1 MKKITHWVLGT
12 ATARVSGDTA
22 RFMNIA
28 VKTGLRPIRLQKDGK
43 DVLFTLYAKDYKK
56 LHKIKQRTH
65 ARVKLAEKS
74 GFPFR
79 FRRMLRRPGLLLGTA
94 LGVALMLFLSG
105 FYWEMTISGEDIPYA
120 ESEILAAAKRVGV
133 YIGAPRSTDTAL
145 ASVALLE
152 ELPELSW
159 ASFNTEG
166 CTVQLELRTSVTK
179 AEGAEH
185 DGTGDIVASRAGLIH
200 SITAQN
206 GTVLVKVGSACA
218 AGQVLVSGITQV
230 GDPYDPEYNPVRCF
244 YTRAR
249 AEILAETQRTF
260 TASCPLSTETVRET
274 DLGTQR
280 ALYILGVR
288 VPLSLSGAPKIRA
301 CEIINELENNKRT
314 PFVLQGHT
322 LPLWVETVRVYE
334 EETVPVTF
342 TEEEAQRRALENLHQ
357 LQKLSLGE
365 DGRVLTENI
374 TYQTKNGAVYV
385 TSRCVCLE
393 NIAQEAPLTLP
404 EEPEN
409 PENIGVFVGNVQG
422 NG

>member
-145 ASVALLE
+145 ACRAFGGVA
-152 ELPELSW
+152 
-159 ASFNTEG
+159 
-166 CTVQLELRTSVTK
+166 
-179 AEGAEH
+179 GA
-185 DGTGDIVASRAGLIH
+185 
-200 SITAQN
+200 
-206 GTVLVKVGSACA
+206 
-218 AGQVLVSGITQV
+218 
-230 GDPYDPEYNPVRCF
+230 
-244 YTRAR
+244 
-249 AEILAETQRTF
+249 
-260 TASCPLSTETVRET
+260 
-274 DLGTQR
+274 
-280 ALYILGVR
+280 
-288 VPLSLSGAPKIRA
+288 
-301 CEIINELENNKRT
+301 
-314 PFVLQGHT
+314 
-322 LPLWVETVRVYE
+322 
-334 EETVPVTF
+334 
-342 TEEEAQRRALENLHQ
+342 
-357 LQKLSLGE
+357 
-365 DGRVLTENI
+365 
-374 TYQTKNGAVYV
+374 
-385 TSRCVCLE
+385 
-393 NIAQEAPLTLP
+393 
-404 EEPEN
+404 
-409 PENIGVFVGNVQG
+409 FVGIVQHG
-422 NG
+422 GLYRTA

>member
-288 VPLSLSGAPKIRA
+288 VPLSLSGALKGQTA
-301 CEIINELENNKRT
+301 YTRT

-357 LQKLSLGE
+357 LQKLALGE

-374 TYQTKNGAVYV
+374 TYQTKDGAVYV

-409 PENIGVFVGNVQG
+409 PEIIGVFVGNVQG

>member
-28 VKTGLRPIRLQKDGK
+28 VKTGLRPIRLQKDGE

-288 VPLSLSGAPKIRA
+288 VPLSLSGAPKGQTA
-301 CEIINELENNKRT
+301 YTRT
-314 PFVLQGHT
+314 PVVLQEHT

-357 LQKLSLGE
+357 LQKLALGE

-374 TYQTKNGAVYV
+374 TYQTKDGAVYV

-409 PENIGVFVGNVQG
+409 PEIIGVFVGNVQG

>member
-120 ESEILAAAKRVGV
+120 ESEILAAAKRVGM

-288 VPLSLSGAPKIRA
+288 VPLSLSGAPKGQTA
-301 CEIINELENNKRT
+301 YTRT
-314 PFVLQGHT
+314 PVVLQEHT

-357 LQKLSLGE
+357 LQKLALGE

-374 TYQTKNGAVYV
+374 TYQTKDGAVYV

-409 PENIGVFVGNVQG
+409 SENIGVFVGNVQG

>member
-56 LHKIKQRTH
+56 LHKIKQRTQ

-288 VPLSLSGAPKIRA
+288 VPLSLSDAPKGQTA
-301 CEIINELENNKRT
+301 YTRT

-322 LPLWVETVRVYE
+322 LPLWVETVRVYG

-357 LQKLSLGE
+357 LQKLALGE

-409 PENIGVFVGNVQG
+409 SEIIGVFVGNVQG

>member
-43 DVLFTLYAKDYKK
+43 DVLFTLYVKDYKK

-94 LGVALMLFLSG
+94 IGVALMLFLSG

-120 ESEILAAAKRVGV
+120 ESEILAAAKRVGM

-288 VPLSLSGAPKIRA
+288 VPLSLSGAPKGQTA
-301 CEIINELENNKRT
+301 YART

-357 LQKLSLGE
+357 LQKLALGE

-409 PENIGVFVGNVQG
+409 PKNIGVFVGNVQG

>member
-120 ESEILAAAKRVGV
+120 ESEILAAAKSVGV

-288 VPLSLSGAPKIRA
+288 VPLSLSGALKGQMA
-301 CEIINELENNKRT
+301 YTRT

-357 LQKLSLGE
+357 LQKLALGE

-409 PENIGVFVGNVQG
+409 PKNIGVFVGNVQG

>member
-105 FYWEMTISGEDIPYA
+105 FYWEMTISGKDIPYA

-288 VPLSLSGAPKIRA
+288 VPLSLSGALKGQTA
-301 CEIINELENNKRT
+301 YTRT

-357 LQKLSLGE
+357 LQKLALGE

-374 TYQTKNGAVYV
+374 TYQTKDGAVYV

-409 PENIGVFVGNVQG
+409 PEIIGVFVGNLQG

>member
-94 LGVALMLFLSG
+94 IGVALMLFLSG

-288 VPLSLSGAPKIRA
+288 VPLSL
-301 CEIINELENNKRT
+301 
-314 PFVLQGHT
+314 
-322 LPLWVETVRVYE
+322 WVETVRVYE
-334 EETVPVTF
+334 EETAPVTF

-357 LQKLSLGE
+357 LQKLALGE

-374 TYQTKNGAVYV
+374 TYQTKDGAVYV

-404 EEPEN
+404 EEAEN

>member
-28 VKTGLRPIRLQKDGK
+28 VKTGLRPIRLQKDGE

-74 GFPFR
+74 GFPFQ
-79 FRRMLRRPGLLLGTA
+79 FRRMLHRPGLLLGTA

-120 ESEILAAAKRVGV
+120 ESEILAAAKRVGM

-288 VPLSLSGAPKIRA
+288 VPLSLSGAPKGQTA
-301 CEIINELENNKRT
+301 YTRT
-314 PFVLQGHT
+314 PVVLQEHT

-357 LQKLSLGE
+357 LQKLALGE

-385 TSRCVCLE
+385 MSRCVCLE

-409 PENIGVFVGNVQG
+409 PENIGAFVGNVQG

>member
-230 GDPYDPEYNPVRCF
+230 GDPYDPEYNPARCF

-288 VPLSLSGAPKIRA
+288 VPLSLSGAPKGQTA
-301 CEIINELENNKRT
+301 YTRT
-314 PFVLQGHT
+314 PVVLQEHT

-334 EETVPVTF
+334 EETVPITF

-357 LQKLSLGE
+357 LQKLALGE

-385 TSRCVCLE
+385 TSRCACLE

-409 PENIGVFVGNVQG
+409 SENIGVFVGNVQG

>member
-288 VPLSLSGAPKIRA
+288 VPLSLSGAPKGQTA
-301 CEIINELENNKRT
+301 YTRT
-314 PFVLQGHT
+314 PVVLQEHT

-357 LQKLSLGE
+357 LQKLALGE

-374 TYQTKNGAVYV
+374 TYQTKGGTVYV

-409 PENIGVFVGNVQG
+409 PEIMGVFVGNVQG

>member
-288 VPLSLSGAPKIRA
+288 VPLSLSDAPKGQTA
-301 CEIINELENNKRT
+301 YTRT

-357 LQKLSLGE
+357 LQKLALGE

-374 TYQTKNGAVYV
+374 TYQTKDGAVYV

-409 PENIGVFVGNVQG
+409 PEIIGVFVGNVQG

>member
-120 ESEILAAAKRVGV
+120 ESEILAAAKRVGM

-260 TASCPLSTETVRET
+260 TASCSLSTETVRET

-288 VPLSLSGAPKIRA
+288 VPLSLSGAPKGQTA
-301 CEIINELENNKRT
+301 YTRT
-314 PFVLQGHT
+314 PVVLQEHT

-357 LQKLSLGE
+357 LQKLALGE

-374 TYQTKNGAVYV
+374 TYQTKDGAVYV

-393 NIAQEAPLTLP
+393 NIAQEAPLPLP

>member
-274 DLGTQR
+274 DLGIQR

-288 VPLSLSGAPKIRA
+288 VPLSLSGAPKGQTA
-301 CEIINELENNKRT
+301 YTRT
-314 PFVLQGHT
+314 PVVLQEHT

-357 LQKLSLGE
+357 LQKLALGE

-374 TYQTKNGAVYV
+374 TYQTKDGAVYV

-409 PENIGVFVGNVQG
+409 PEIIGVFVGNVQG

>member
-105 FYWEMTISGEDIPYA
+105 FYWEMTISGKDIPYA

-288 VPLSLSGAPKIRA
+288 VPLSLSGALKGQTA
-301 CEIINELENNKRT
+301 YTRT

-357 LQKLSLGE
+357 LQKLALGE

-374 TYQTKNGAVYV
+374 TYQTKDGAVYV

-409 PENIGVFVGNVQG
+409 PGIIGVFVGNVQG

>member
-1 MKKITHWVLGT
+1 MRKITLWLLGT
-12 ATARVSGDTA
+12 ATARISGDTA

-28 VKTGLRPIRLQKDGK
+28 VKTGLRPIRLQKDGE
-43 DVLFTLYAKDYKK
+43 DVLFTLHAKEYKQ
-56 LHKIKQRTH
+56 LHKIKLRTH
-65 ARVKLAEKS
+65 ARVKLTEKS

-79 FRRMLRRPGLLLGTA
+79 FRRMRRRPGLLLGTV
-94 LGVALMLFLSG
+94 LGVGLMLFLSS
-105 FYWEMTISGEDIPYA
+105 FYWEMTISGKDIPYS
-120 ESEILAAAKRVGV
+120 ESEILAAAERVGM
-133 YIGAPRSTDTAL
+133 YIGAPKSTDTAL
-145 ASVALLE
+145 ASIALLE

-166 CTVQLELRTSVTK
+166 CTVQLELRASIPK

-185 DGTGDIVASRAGLIH
+185 DGTGDIVASRAGLVR

-218 AGQVLVSGITQV
+218 EGQVLVSGITQV
-230 GDPYDPEYNPVRCF
+230 GDPYDPEYNPVRYF
-244 YTRAR
+244 YTHAR
-249 AEILAETQRTF
+249 AEILAETQRVF

-288 VPLSLSGAPKIRA
+288 VPLSFSGASKGKTVCTRA
-301 CEIINELENNKRT
+301 PL
-314 PFVLQGHT
+314 VLQGHK
-322 LPLWVETVRVYE
+322 LPVWVETVRVYE
-334 EETVPVTF
+334 EKTVPVTF
-342 TEEEAQRRALENLHQ
+342 MEEEAQRRALENLRQ
-357 LQKLSLGE
+357 LQKLALGK
-365 DGRVLTENI
+365 DGRVLSESL
-374 TYQTKNGAVYV
+374 TYETRGGAVYV
-385 TSRCVCLE
+385 TSSCTCLE

>member
-288 VPLSLSGAPKIRA
+288 VPLSLSGAPKGQTA
-301 CEIINELENNKRT
+301 YART

-357 LQKLSLGE
+357 LQKLALGE

-409 PENIGVFVGNVQG
+409 SEIIGVFVGNVQG

>member
-79 FRRMLRRPGLLLGTA
+79 FRRMLHRPGLLLGTA

-179 AEGAEH
+179 AEGAKH

-288 VPLSLSGAPKIRA
+288 VPLSLSGAPKGQTA
-301 CEIINELENNKRT
+301 YTRT
-314 PFVLQGHT
+314 PVVLQEHT

-334 EETVPVTF
+334 EKAVPVTF

-357 LQKLSLGE
+357 LQKLALGE

-374 TYQTKNGAVYV
+374 TYQTKDGAVYV

>member
-1 MKKITHWVLGT
+1 MKKITHWMLGT

-79 FRRMLRRPGLLLGTA
+79 FRRMLRRPGLLFGTT

-288 VPLSLSGAPKIRA
+288 VPLSLSGAPKGQTA
-301 CEIINELENNKRT
+301 YTRT
-314 PFVLQGHT
+314 PVVLQEHT

-357 LQKLSLGE
+357 LQKLALGE

-374 TYQTKNGAVYV
+374 TYQTKDGAVYV

-393 NIAQEAPLTLP
+393 NIAQEAPLPLP

>member
-22 RFMNIA
+22 RFINIA

-288 VPLSLSGAPKIRA
+288 VPLSLSGAPNGRTA
-301 CEIINELENNKRT
+301 YTRT

-334 EETVPVTF
+334 EENVPVTF

-357 LQKLSLGE
+357 LQKLALGE

-374 TYQTKNGAVYV
+374 TYQTKDGAVYV

-409 PENIGVFVGNVQG
+409 PEIIGVFVGNVQG

>member
-120 ESEILAAAKRVGV
+120 ESEILAAAKRVGM

-288 VPLSLSGAPKIRA
+288 VPLSLSGAP
-301 CEIINELENNKRT
+301 NGQTVYTRT

-357 LQKLSLGE
+357 LQKLALGE

-374 TYQTKNGAVYV
+374 TYQTKGGTVYV

>member
-288 VPLSLSGAPKIRA
+288 VPLSLSGAPKGQTA
-301 CEIINELENNKRT
+301 YTRT
-314 PFVLQGHT
+314 PVVLQEHT

-357 LQKLSLGE
+357 LQKLALGE

-409 PENIGVFVGNVQG
+409 SENIGVFVGNVQG

>member
-94 LGVALMLFLSG
+94 FGVALMLFLSG

-288 VPLSLSGAPKIRA
+288 VPLSLSGAPKGQTA
-301 CEIINELENNKRT
+301 YTRT

-322 LPLWVETVRVYE
+322 LPLWAETVRVYE

-357 LQKLSLGE
+357 LQKLALGE

-404 EEPEN
+404 EEPED

>member
-288 VPLSLSGAPKIRA
+288 VPLSLSGAPKGQTA
-301 CEIINELENNKRT
+301 YTRT
-314 PFVLQGHT
+314 PVVLQEHT

-357 LQKLSLGE
+357 LQKLALGE

-374 TYQTKNGAVYV
+374 TYQTKDGAVYV

>member
-288 VPLSLSGAPKIRA
+288 VPLSLSGAPKGQTA
-301 CEIINELENNKRT
+301 YTRT
-314 PFVLQGHT
+314 PFGLQGHT

-357 LQKLSLGE
+357 LQKLALGE

-374 TYQTKNGAVYV
+374 TYQTKDGAVYV

-409 PENIGVFVGNVQG
+409 SENIGVFVGNVQG

>member
-79 FRRMLRRPGLLLGTA
+79 FRRMLHRPGLLLGTA

-249 AEILAETQRTF
+249 AEILAETQRIF

-288 VPLSLSGAPKIRA
+288 VPLSLSGALKGQTA
-301 CEIINELENNKRT
+301 YTRT

-357 LQKLSLGE
+357 LQKLALGE

>member
-105 FYWEMTISGEDIPYA
+105 FYWEMTISGEDVPYA

-185 DGTGDIVASRAGLIH
+185 DGTGDIIASRAGLIH

-288 VPLSLSGAPKIRA
+288 VPLSLSGAPKGQTA
-301 CEIINELENNKRT
+301 YTRT
-314 PFVLQGHT
+314 SFVLQGHT

-357 LQKLSLGE
+357 LQKLALGE

-374 TYQTKNGAVYV
+374 TYQTKGGAVYV

>member
-12 ATARVSGDTA
+12 ATVRVSGDTA

-79 FRRMLRRPGLLLGTA
+79 FRRMLHRPGLLLGTA

-105 FYWEMTISGEDIPYA
+105 FYWDMTISGEDIPYA

-179 AEGAEH
+179 AEGVEH

-249 AEILAETQRTF
+249 AEILAETQRSF

-288 VPLSLSGAPKIRA
+288 VPLSLSGAPKGQTA
-301 CEIINELENNKRT
+301 YTRT
-314 PFVLQGHT
+314 PVVLQEHT

-357 LQKLSLGE
+357 LQKLALGE

-409 PENIGVFVGNVQG
+409 PEIIGVFVGNVQG

>member
-179 AEGAEH
+179 AEGAKH

-244 YTRAR
+244 TPAPVQKFWRRHSAHSRHPVRLVPKRCAKRTSVHSAR
-249 AEILAETQRTF
+249 CIFWACACRSRFPVRRKARRHTPARRSFCRGTHCRCGWKRC
-260 TASCPLSTETVRET
+260 AYMRRRPCPLRSRRKKRSAARLKICISCKSLRLEKT
-274 DLGTQR
+274 
-280 ALYILGVR
+280 GVCLR
-288 VPLSLSGAPKIRA
+288 KTSHIRQKAARFTSRPGAYVLKTLRRRRRSPCLKSLKIRR
-301 CEIINELENNKRT
+301 L
-314 PFVLQGHT
+314 
-322 LPLWVETVRVYE
+322 
-334 EETVPVTF
+334 
-342 TEEEAQRRALENLHQ
+342 
-357 LQKLSLGE
+357 
-365 DGRVLTENI
+365 
-374 TYQTKNGAVYV
+374 
-385 TSRCVCLE
+385 
-393 NIAQEAPLTLP
+393 
-404 EEPEN
+404 
-409 PENIGVFVGNVQG
+409 
-422 NG
+422 

>member
-28 VKTGLRPIRLQKDGK
+28 VKTGLRPIRLQKDGE

-74 GFPFR
+74 GFPFQ

-94 LGVALMLFLSG
+94 LGVALILFLSG

-288 VPLSLSGAPKIRA
+288 VPLSLSGAPKGQMA
-301 CEIINELENNKRT
+301 YTRT

-322 LPLWVETVRVYE
+322 LPLWVETVRIYE

-342 TEEEAQRRALENLHQ
+342 TEKEAQRRALENLHQ
-357 LQKLSLGE
+357 LQKLALGE

-404 EEPEN
+404 EKPEN
-409 PENIGVFVGNVQG
+409 PEIIGVFVGNVQG

>member
-120 ESEILAAAKRVGV
+120 ESEILAAAKRVGM

-288 VPLSLSGAPKIRA
+288 VPLSLSGAPKGQPA
-301 CEIINELENNKRT
+301 YTRT

-322 LPLWVETVRVYE
+322 LPLWVETVRVYG

-357 LQKLSLGE
+357 LQKLALGE

-374 TYQTKNGAVYV
+374 TYQTKDGAVYV

>member
-179 AEGAEH
+179 A
-185 DGTGDIVASRAGLIH
+185 V
-200 SITAQN
+200 
-206 GTVLVKVGSACA
+206 

-230 GDPYDPEYNPVRCF
+230 GDPYDPEYNPVRYF

-288 VPLSLSGAPKIRA
+288 VPLSLSGAPKGQTA
-301 CEIINELENNKRT
+301 YTRT

-322 LPLWVETVRVYE
+322 LPLWVETVRVSE
-334 EETVPVTF
+334 EDTVPVTF

-357 LQKLSLGE
+357 LQKLALGE

-374 TYQTKNGAVYV
+374 TYQTKGGTVYV

-409 PENIGVFVGNVQG
+409 PEIIGVFVGNVQG
-422 NG
+422 ND

>member
-230 GDPYDPEYNPVRCF
+230 GNPYDPEYNPVRCF

-249 AEILAETQRTF
+249 AEILAETKRTF

-288 VPLSLSGAPKIRA
+288 VPLSLSGAPKGQTA
-301 CEIINELENNKRT
+301 YTRT
-314 PFVLQGHT
+314 PVVLQEHT

-334 EETVPVTF
+334 EKAVPVTF

-357 LQKLSLGE
+357 LQKLALGE

-374 TYQTKNGAVYV
+374 TYQTKDGAVYV

>member
-288 VPLSLSGAPKIRA
+288 VPLSLSGAPKGQTA
-301 CEIINELENNKRT
+301 YTRT
-314 PFVLQGHT
+314 PVVLQGHT

-357 LQKLSLGE
+357 LQKLALGE

-374 TYQTKNGAVYV
+374 TYQTKGGTVYV

-409 PENIGVFVGNVQG
+409 PEIIGVFVGNVQG

>member
-179 AEGAEH
+179 AEGAKH

-280 ALYILGVR
+280 ALCILGVR
-288 VPLSLSGAPKIRA
+288 VPLSLSGAPKGRTA
-301 CEIINELENNKRT
+301 YTRT
-314 PFVLQGHT
+314 PVVLQEHT

-357 LQKLSLGE
+357 LQKLALGE

-374 TYQTKNGAVYV
+374 TYQTKDGAVYV
-385 TSRCVCLE
+385 MSRCVCLE

-409 PENIGVFVGNVQG
+409 PEIMGVFVGNVQG

>member
-105 FYWEMTISGEDIPYA
+105 FYWEMTISGKDIPYA

-288 VPLSLSGAPKIRA
+288 VPLSLSGALKGQTA
-301 CEIINELENNKRT
+301 YTRT

-334 EETVPVTF
+334 EETVPITF

-357 LQKLSLGE
+357 LQKLALGE

-374 TYQTKNGAVYV
+374 TYQTKDGAVYV

-409 PENIGVFVGNVQG
+409 PEIIGVFVGNVQG

>member
-288 VPLSLSGAPKIRA
+288 VPLSLSGAPKVQTA
-301 CEIINELENNKRT
+301 YTRT

-357 LQKLSLGE
+357 LQKLALGE
-365 DGRVLTENI
+365 EGRVLTENI
-374 TYQTKNGAVYV
+374 TYQTKDGAVYV

-409 PENIGVFVGNVQG
+409 PEIIGVFVGNVQG